1 MIARKMAPGLRRSF
15 AFEEWNWVSDR
26 LIQEVRTE
34 ASKQIDREIE
44 LDIMG
49 CDIDGRMV
57 EIAKA
62 NEAEEIAE
70 EAGKAEDAAEQ
81 AAEEK

>member
-34 ASKQIDREIE
+34 DLPWQFPPCEHRYHSP
-44 LDIMG
+44 
-49 CDIDGRMV
+49 
-57 EIAKA
+57 
-62 NEAEEIAE
+62 
-70 EAGKAEDAAEQ
+70 
-81 AAEEK
+81 